1 MSAGGSVN
9 PLRQQM
15 INMMYLVLMALLAL
29 NVSADIL
36 KAFAVVNKGL
46 DKTNVNYEQKN
57 AITMAQFEDLLKV
70 DKGAAVKYY
79 DNAVKAREQSEKM
92 FNYLESVKDA
102 IANRSGGWAKGM
114 DKATV
119 FEDDNLE
126 ASTRYFINDGHASKL
141 RDSLKAFV
149 AGMKTLL
156 DEPDAIPI
164 RIDTDDPGMAVN
176 GEKKTWAS
184 YYW

>member
-1 MSAGGSVN
+1 MAAGGTIN

-70 DKGAAVKYY
+70 DKGAALKY
-79 DNAVKAREQSEKM
+79 
-92 FNYLESVKDA
+92 
-102 IANRSGGWAKGM
+102 
-114 DKATV
+114 
-119 FEDDNLE
+119 
-126 ASTRYFINDGHASKL
+126 
-141 RDSLKAFV
+141 
-149 AGMKTLL
+149 
-156 DEPDAIPI
+156 
-164 RIDTDDPGMAVN
+164 
-176 GEKKTWAS
+176 
-184 YYW
+184 